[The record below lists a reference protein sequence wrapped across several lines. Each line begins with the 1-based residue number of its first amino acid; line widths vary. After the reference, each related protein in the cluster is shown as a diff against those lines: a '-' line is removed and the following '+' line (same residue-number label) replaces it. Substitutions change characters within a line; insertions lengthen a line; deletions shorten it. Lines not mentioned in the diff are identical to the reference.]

1 MVDSCR
7 WTGASGKNYR
17 YNIHPI
23 DTAFNDVPG
32 NYIFARKSSYRNW
45 QAIYIGETES
55 MKDQLPN
62 DNDLPGV
69 LQNGCT
75 HIHTHI
81 TMDSRARF
89 DEETDLLTSIKTPC
103 NG

>member
-1 MVDSCR
+1 MDSCI
-7 WTGASGKNYR
+7 WTGDSGKKYR

-23 DTAFNDVPG
+23 GTALNDVPG
-32 NYIFARKSSYRNW
+32 NYIFARRLSQRKW

-55 MKDQLPN
+55 MKDRLPN
-62 DNDLPGV
+62 HNDLPGI
-69 LQNGCT
+69 LQNGGT

-81 TMDSRARF
+81 TLDSRARF